1 MAGKKLALPSSKV
14 GTVINTAKWAIPLL
28 AAAARWLSSHPE
40 VWESIKE
47 QGAKLQKVTTD
58 KPDGVLTTVGILREQ
73 VGYLADSAD
82 DAGEARRAED
92 WAKRLDSCQRAA
104 QLLKAP
110 GTTRKDRKTLK
121 KRVEALREEIF
132 SAYIAEMGEDAEAGT
147 APKR

>member
-58 KPDGVLTTVGILREQ
+58 RPEGVLTTVGILREQ
-73 VGYLADSAD
+73 VDYLAASAD
-82 DAGEARRAED
+82 DADEEQKAQE
-92 WAKRLDSCQRAA
+92 WSKRLDSCERAA

-110 GTTRKDRKTLK
+110 GTTRKDRKVLA
-121 KRVEALREEIF
+121 KRVEALRTEIF
-132 SAYIAEMGEDAEAGT
+132 AAYIAEMGEDTETGRS
-147 APKR
+147 PKR